1 MRKKKLRSAAEKI
14 NDAAGNLIE
23 VPKNFI
29 KQIKPGKKKKKKSSM
44 KLGMPP
50 GSMIHIG
57 EQKVEKVKITLAEYD
72 AAEEETCEIN
82 SVEEIEPYTDTP
94 KVTWVNVCG
103 LHETDFLKQIGEKF
117 NIHPLVLEDILNTE
131 TRPKIEITDDYIFIV
146 LKLLNYNPEDKSVE
160 SEQVSLILGNTFVF
174 SFLEKN
180 DSIFN
185 PLRERI
191 INQASRVR
199 KSGCDFLF
207 YALMDIIVD
216 NYYLV
221 LEKTDDDIDYLDD
234 SLINNSGQIQIKE
247 IHSLK
252 RRLIAL
258 RRNTWPL
265 RELFSQL
272 IREDSKL
279 INETTEPFLRDLL
292 DHTIHVTESID
303 SFRETANTL
312 METYLSLSSNK
323 MNEVMK
329 VLTIIATIFIPL
341 TFIVG
346 IYGMNFQHMPELEWE
361 WAYYGVWAIM
371 IAVAV
376 VMLLFFRRKKW
387 L

>member
-1 MRKKKLRSAAEKI
+1 MRKKKLRFAAEKI

-72 AAEEETCEIN
+72 AAEAETCEIN

-180 DSIFN
+180 DNIFN

-361 WAYYGVWAIM
+361 WAYYGVWAVM

>member
-72 AAEEETCEIN
+72 AAEAETCEIN

-180 DSIFN
+180 DNIFN

-191 INQASRVR
+191 INQASKVR

>member
-1 MRKKKLRSAAEKI
+1 MRKKKLRFAAEKI

-72 AAEEETCEIN
+72 AAEAETCEIN

-180 DSIFN
+180 DNIFN

-191 INQASRVR
+191 INQASKVR